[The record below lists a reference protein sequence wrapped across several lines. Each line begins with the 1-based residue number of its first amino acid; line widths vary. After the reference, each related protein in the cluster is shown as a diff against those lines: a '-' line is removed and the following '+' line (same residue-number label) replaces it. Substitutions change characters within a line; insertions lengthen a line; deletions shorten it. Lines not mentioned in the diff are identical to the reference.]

1 VTNTR
6 TLSDYL
12 ELAAKRRETESG
24 RRLAEIAQAEG
35 HDISHSTVNRIRKGD
50 YLSAPTTAI
59 LKAIAFLS
67 KEPETAVFAAA
78 ADKQNAADIDAAFE
92 AWYGARQRLVLL
104 TDRYARLRGIT
115 TTAAER
121 ELQSRAQQLQR
132 GDQWHRDADVLDL
145 AAARS
150 TGAESEGARRRR
162 ARDQAAESV
171 EE

>member
-78 ADKQNAADIDAAFE
+78 A
-92 AWYGARQRLVLL
+92 RQRLVLL